1 MKKFKEHTSTCPIVH
16 TMSYIGG
23 KWKPIILGR
32 LVNGS
37 VRFGKL
43 AVQIPDISR
52 KILTEQLKELEEDG
66 LIIRHT
72 YNEKPPRVEYEVS
85 EIGKT
90 LIPILVA
97 MTEWG
102 AKMQDP
108 IARRKRNAVPPDL
121 LTKKPVQ

>member
-16 TMSYIGG
+16 TMTYIGG

-32 LVNGS
+32 LVNGA

-52 KILTEQLKELEEDG
+52 KILTEQLRELEEDG

-72 YNEKPPRVEYEVS
+72 YNEKPPRVEYELS
-85 EIGKT
+85 EIGLT
-90 LIPILVA
+90 IMPLLLA
-97 MTEWG
+97 MTKWG
-102 AKMQDP
+102 EQMHDV
-108 IARRKRNAVPPDL
+108 I
-121 LTKKPVQ
+121 TKQKLQKVQS